1 MSTSPVEATPDGSFW
16 YPFTQMQELKRS
28 DLIYVRRGEGHYLID
43 ETGKRYFDAISSMWV
58 NLFGHSRTEIT
69 DAIVRQLEAL
79 PHTSTFGQTH
89 APALELARKL
99 TEITPDGLNHV
110 FFSDDGS
117 TAVESALKMAFQ
129 YWQQCKDARPGRT
142 KFVAL
147 EHAYH
152 GDTLG
157 AVSVGDI
164 EHFHKLYRPLLFDVL
179 RTPSPYC
186 YRCSLGRTP
195 RDCSL
200 ACADALD
207 ELLTRRAPEVAA
219 LIIEPCV
226 QAAAGMIVHPT
237 GFLRRVRDICDRHDV
252 FLIADEVAVGFGR
265 TGHMFACESESV
277 TPDIMCL
284 GKGLTGGYLPMA
296 ATVVTERVYRG
307 FLAPYE
313 QRKALFHGHSYTGNP
328 LGCAAALATLDIFER
343 REVLKRMQ
351 APIAHLAERISR
363 LRELEHV
370 GEVRQCGFIVGIE
383 LVRDRSTR
391 ESFNRT
397 ERKGMCVAEAAR
409 EMGIILRPLEDVIYY
424 FLPLTTTEEEI
435 DRLVDVTVRAI
446 RSATESE

>member
-1 MSTSPVEATPDGSFW
+1 MSTSPAEATPDGSFW

-28 DLIYVRRGEGHYLID
+28 DLIYVQRGEGHYLID

-58 NLFGHSRTEIT
+58 NLFGHSRTEIA
-69 DAIVRQLEAL
+69 DAIARQLEVL

-89 APALELARKL
+89 APVLELARKL
-99 TEITPDGLNHV
+99 TEVTPDGLNHV

-129 YWQQCKDARPGRT
+129 YWQQSDDARPGRT

-179 RTPSPYC
+179 RTPSPYS

-195 RDCSL
+195 QDCSL

-265 TGHMFACESESV
+265 TGYMFACESESV

-284 GKGLTGGYLPMA
+284 GKGLTGGYLPTA
-296 ATVVTERVYRG
+296 ATVVTDRVYRG

-313 QRKALFHGHSYTGNP
+313 QQKALFHGHSYTGNP
-328 LGCAAALATLDIFER
+328 LAAAAALASLDIFER
-343 REVLKRMQ
+343 DDIMNRMQ
-351 APIAHLAERISR
+351 APIVHLTERLAA

-370 GEVRQCGFIVGIE
+370 GDVRQCGFIVGIE

-391 ESFNRT
+391 EPFDRARRT
-397 ERKGMCVAEAAR
+397 GMRVAEAAR
-409 EMGIILRPLEDVIYY
+409 EMGIILRPLGDVIYY